1 MLRLAE
7 LAAKA
12 LLDQSLQPKYIAR
25 VDNTLWESIREGGG
39 GGRGRVTL
47 TKTHGGLNNEDTCT
61 KQVRAKPVRRS

>member
-12 LLDQSLQPKYIAR
+12 LLDQSPQPKYIAR

-39 GGRGRVTL
+39 GTGKGDSD
-47 TKTHGGLNNEDTCT
+47 KDAW
-61 KQVRAKPVRRS
+61 RAKQRGHMYETS